1 MLILSIYK
9 SPFLLSLD
17 LKKKCLF
24 KAKIITIYCRV
35 GDIGRSKMCGYSNMK
50 KQSKAKGKTAAG
62 LSCSPRRGAALIQ
75 DRLTDGV

>member
-1 MLILSIYK
+1 
-9 SPFLLSLD
+9 
-17 LKKKCLF
+17 
-24 KAKIITIYCRV
+24 
-35 GDIGRSKMCGYSNMK
+35 MCGYSNMK